1 MRISDWSS
9 DVCFFRSFILP
20 HHPAHP
26 PRPERRDDD
35 AAEHRL
41 AFARNAIVERAE
53 GGGQKKDAGA
63 GHGWR
68 GYRRE
73 RIIGKRPFVA
83 PSPPRR
89 RGPLATLH
97 YAASGPPPRGGDDQ
111 VAPNGPLAAR
121 VAPFGGRNQT
131 PADR

>member
-89 RGPLATLH
+89 G
-97 YAASGPPPRGGDDQ
+97 SEESRGGKEG
-111 VAPNGPLAAR
+111 VSTCRTRGSR
-121 VAPFGGRNQT
+121 SH
-131 PADR
+131 